1 MIKDLILQN
10 RTCRRF
16 HQEVAIENKTLKEI
30 VDLARCSASG
40 GNMQPLKYI
49 LSCDPEKNALIF
61 SLLGW
66 AGQFRDW
73 PGPPEGERPS
83 AFSIFSGILR

>member
-1 MIKDLILQN
+1 MMKDLILQN

-16 HQEVAIENKTLKEI
+16 HQEVTIEREALREL

-40 GNMQPLKYI
+40 ANMQPLKYI

-61 SLLGW
+61 
-66 AGQFRDW
+66 
-73 PGPPEGERPS
+73 PPQ
-83 AFSIFSGILR
+83 